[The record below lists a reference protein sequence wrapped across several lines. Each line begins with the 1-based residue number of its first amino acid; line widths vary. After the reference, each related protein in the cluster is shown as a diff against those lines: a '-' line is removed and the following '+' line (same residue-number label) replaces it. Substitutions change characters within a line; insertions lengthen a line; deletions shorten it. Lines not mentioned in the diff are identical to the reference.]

1 MERSVGL
8 FLFVFRLVPLSQV
21 WYNEF
26 DPVTGRCF
34 VLKKVLAIFMAF
46 VFILALAGCGQS
58 TGEDGSSTAAPTATP
73 EPTPEP
79 TPTPVPI
86 PTLETDPLT
95 GLETAYPGSRPVG
108 ITYVSDPEARPLW
121 GISQAELI
129 IEGLVSG
136 DYSTITAVFPNSEDL
151 PKVGPVGYGQDLG
164 LQFLI
169 PLNAI
174 PVHMGK
180 SVYASNILNLLTYQD
195 LDGIL
200 AGKSVLAY
208 DSERKALGYPD
219 QYCWYTDRGLVS
231 SGLSLYGASAQG
243 SLVSLFQFG
252 EGKSGEQPAGQF
264 EIIYSS
270 GSTTR
275 GYYDSESGKYRL
287 EYGDGE
293 EWTDPNLEKT
303 ASVDNVVI
311 LMSSTQTKDDG
322 VTLDYDLSQGDA
334 YLLHGGTALPC
345 HFIKGSAT
353 APLQLVD
360 GNGAPV
366 TVNPGTT
373 YIGIYGVGNQSV
385 VFS

>member
-1 MERSVGL
+1 M
-8 FLFVFRLVPLSQV
+8 
-21 WYNEF
+21 
-26 DPVTGRCF
+26 
-34 VLKKVLAIFMAF
+34 KKVLAVFMAF
-46 VFILALAGCGQS
+46 VFVLALAGCGQN
-58 TGEDGSSTAAPTATP
+58 TGEDVSASAAPTASP
-73 EPTPEP
+73 ESTPEP
-79 TPTPVPI
+79 TPTLL

-95 GLETAYPGSRPVG
+95 GLETASPGSRPVG

-151 PKVGPVGYGQDLG
+151 PKAGPVGYGQDLG

-174 PVHMGK
+174 PVHKGK

-200 AGKSVLAY
+200 GGKSVLAY
-208 DSERKALGYPD
+208 DAERKALGYPE
-219 QYCWYTDRGLVS
+219 QYCWYTDRGLVA
-231 SGLSLYGASAQG
+231 SGLALYGTSAQG
-243 SLVSLFQFG
+243 ALVSLFQFG
-252 EGKSGEQPAGQF
+252 EGQTGEQPASQF
-264 EIIYSS
+264 EIIYSP

-293 EWTDPNLEKT
+293 EWTDPNLDKT

-311 LMSSTQTKDDG
+311 LMSTTQTKDDG

-334 YLLHGGTALPC
+334 CLIHEGKALSC
-345 HFIKGSAT
+345 RYIKGSAT

-360 GNGAPV
+360 ENGDPI

-373 YIGIYGVGNQSV
+373 YLGIYGVYGQSV
-385 VFS
+385 TFS

>member
-1 MERSVGL
+1 M
-8 FLFVFRLVPLSQV
+8 
-21 WYNEF
+21 
-26 DPVTGRCF
+26 
-34 VLKKVLAIFMAF
+34 KKIIAILLA
-46 VFILALAGCGQS
+46 FILVFTLAGCGQN
-58 TGEDGSSTAAPTATP
+58 TGEEASSSAAPTTTP
-73 EPTPEP
+73 EPTLEP
-79 TPTPVPI
+79 TPTPIPVPS
-86 PTLETDPLT
+86 LEVDPLT
-95 GLETAYPGSRPVG
+95 GLDTAYPGSRPVG
-108 ITYVSDPEARPLW
+108 VTYVSDPEAAPLW
-121 GISQAELI
+121 GIAQAELI

-151 PKVGPVGYGQDLG
+151 PKVGPVGCGQDLG

-200 AGKSVLAY
+200 GGKSVLAY

-219 QYCWYTDRGLVS
+219 QYCWYTDRGLVA
-231 SGLSLYGASAQG
+231 SGLALYGTSAQG
-243 SLVSLFQFG
+243 PLVSLFQFG
-252 EGKSGEQPAGQF
+252 EGKAGEQPASQF

-275 GYYDSESGKYRL
+275 GYYDSESGKYAL

-293 EWTDPNLEKT
+293 EWVDPNLDKT

-322 VTLDYDLSQGDA
+322 ATLDYDLSQGNA
-334 YLLHGGTALPC
+334 YLLHGGTALSC
-345 HFIKGSAT
+345 RFIKGSAT

-360 GNGAPV
+360 ESGAPI
-366 TVNPGTT
+366 TVAPGTT
-373 YIGIYGVGNQSV
+373 YLGIYGVSGQSV
-385 VFS
+385 TFS